1 MENEKIEDIIP
12 EIKLGDC
19 HILFL
24 DASSACTGFSIAS
37 VDFVGKKA
45 EILSAGCLWFDAK
58 WPHAQKYD
66 YLYSALQNYFEV
78 VEQIDHIVIEQ
89 YSVNTSKMSGC
100 LVSPEIHGVVKA
112 AGWSNGVK
120 VTNILPQTWRS
131 QLGIKPDVTMVG
143 TKKKKDYKTPTKL
156 AVLDKVPVPK
166 EVISNI
172 TLKARQTPS
181 DVYDSLAICLG
192 WLKKVNITKVKTS
205 NCEFNK
211 HIGALDV

>member
-1 MENEKIEDIIP
+1 MESEKIEDIIP

-24 DASSACTGFSIAS
+24 DASSTCTGFSVAS
-37 VDFVGKKA
+37 VDFVNKKT
-45 EILSAGCLWFDAK
+45 EILKAGCLWFDAN

-66 YLYSALQNYFEV
+66 YLYAALQNYFEV

-112 AGWSNGVK
+112 AAWSNGVK

-131 QLGIKPDVTMVG
+131 QLSIKPDITTVG
-143 TKKKKDYKTPTKL
+143 AKKKKDYKTPTKL
-156 AVLDKVPVPK
+156 AVLAKVQVPE
-166 EVISNI
+166 EVTSNI
-172 TLKARQTPS
+172 SLKNRQTPS

-192 WLKKVNITKVKTS
+192 WLTKIGITKVTTA
-205 NCEFNK
+205 NCEFNT
-211 HIGALDV
+211 HIGQLNV